1 MTLKK
6 ALLATSAGMIA
17 MMAAAPSFAQDTAV
31 DEVIVTGIRASLQ
44 AAIEQKR
51 NADMIQEVVTAQD
64 IGKFP
69 DKNIA
74 DSLSRVTGVNVVTG
88 SAAAGGFGENER
100 VSIRGTDPNLN
111 LTLMN
116 GHNLATGDWFVLD
129 QQNGGRSFNYSML
142 PAELVGTLEVYKSSQ
157 ADLPEGGVGGTVNVH
172 TRKPLDLPS
181 MTFNATAQGVYAQR
195 ADKFDPQVS
204 ALASWKDDTGSFGV
218 LVAGF
223 YQKRH
228 LRRDGQEILGY
239 NEITNFRGTGQT
251 VLAPALIGN
260 AYFQQTRVRKGGNIV
275 AQWKPTEKLELELSG
290 LYTRMDAD
298 NVNANNMAWV
308 SRLLNTNSTVGSPD
322 DALASYTIAN
332 GVLTSAT
339 WRPTTASGGL
349 VQGRVQDDIFREAYS
364 STWVVN
370 LDGKYEV
377 NDNLTLSGQI
387 GYTEG
392 KGVTKD
398 TYAWETLW
406 NTGMS
411 YTLGSPITS
420 VTYTGMP
427 SDPTAPAYLNNLY
440 SWSWG
445 GRQVSPDEEFY
456 AKGDAEWLLDNG
468 VFQSLNFG
476 ARFTDHTREG
486 NYTAYSWA
494 GNTSGTTPGLGAV
507 YDGDSTPSN
516 YGSGLGGLQGYTI
529 SDMGKVRAYL
539 DGNNGGRQFAFYPPQ
554 SFSVQ
559 EKTSALYGMVKLKGE
574 RWRGNVGVRAVH
586 TDTDTTQYSSTAPNP
601 TITNQF
607 GSWGEVNNS
616 RDYWDV
622 LPSANLTVEATDDV
636 LLRFSAAKVMARPG
650 YAQLASSLSLNE
662 LALTG
667 TAGGNPDLD
676 PFRAWQFNAVGEWY
690 YAPEALLSVGVFY
703 LDIKSYI
710 TSQTFTA
717 FYRTQQNPQGANF
730 RITGPVNGGGGSN
743 RGFEASLQQPIGAG
757 FGFIANYTYSDAETD
772 LGKPIDGS
780 SKNTYNLT
788 GYFENDL
795 ISARVAYNFRSKFK
809 SGVDR
814 GTDMWQ
820 DDISSL
826 DASLIVNLT
835 ENVALS
841 FDAQNLTREKLVY
854 YVGDPSVPRAIYD
867 NGRVF
872 YAGARFKF

>member
-17 MMAAAPSFAQDTAV
+17 MMAAAPSFAQDTSV

-204 ALASWKDDTGSFGV
+204 ALASWKDDTGSLGV

-239 NEITNFRGTGQT
+239 NEIANFRGTGQT

-275 AQWKPTEKLELELSG
+275 AQWKPNEKLELELSG

-322 DALASYTIAN
+322 DALSSYTISN

-339 WRPTTASGGL
+339 WAPTTAGGGL

-364 STWVVN
+364 STWVIN

-377 NDNLTLSGQI
+377 NDNLTLSGQV

-456 AKGDAEWLLDNG
+456 VKGDAEWRLDSG

-486 NYTAYSWA
+486 NYTAYSWG
-494 GNTSGTTPGLGAV
+494 GNGNAATPGLGAV

-516 YGSGLGGLQGYTI
+516 YGSGVGGLQGYTI
-529 SDMGKVRAYL
+529 SDMGKVRAFL
-539 DGNNGGRQFAFYPPQ
+539 DGNNGGRRFAFYPPQ

-574 RWRGNVGVRAVH
+574 RWRGNVGLRAVR
-586 TDTDTTQYSSTAPNP
+586 TEADTTQYSSTASNL

-622 LPSANLTVEATDDV
+622 LPSANLTVDATDDV

-703 LDIKSYI
+703 LDIESYI

-743 RGFEASLQQPIGAG
+743 RGFEASLQQPIGGG
-757 FGFIANYTYSDAETD
+757 FGFLVNYTYADAKTD